1 MAAKDTVFSKKQFI
15 NIHGTLIDV
24 SKPSVMGIV
33 NITPD
38 SFYSQS
44 RFQHIDDV
52 LKRTEQILSEGGSFI
67 DIGAY
72 SSRPGAE
79 NIGEEEEKDRLKPVL
94 ETISKQFPKAIISL
108 DTFRS
113 AIVEWAVN
121 TFGVG
126 IINDISGGNLDSEM
140 FKIVAKLKVP
150 YILMHMRGTPQNMK
164 LHSNY
169 NNVVKEVITELSGK
183 VNTLKEIGVNDIIID
198 PGFGFAKTIAQNF
211 ELLQKLNAFEMFE
224 LPVLVGL
231 SRKSMIY
238 KSLEITPEES
248 LTGTI
253 ALNAVALIKGTQILR
268 VHDVKE
274 AIQTIKLVQLLNNN

>member
-211 ELLQKLNAFEMFE
+211 ELLQKLNTFEMFE
-224 LPVLVGL
+224 LPILVGL

>member
-1 MAAKDTVFSKKQFI
+1 M
-15 NIHGTLIDV
+15 
-24 SKPSVMGIV
+24 
-33 NITPD
+33 
-38 SFYSQS
+38 
-44 RFQHIDDV
+44 

-183 VNTLKEIGVNDIIID
+183 VNTLKEIGVNDIVRPLSPKCLD
-198 PGFGFAKTIAQNF
+198 NLVHG
-211 ELLQKLNAFEMFE
+211 LL
-224 LPVLVGL
+224 
-231 SRKSMIY
+231 
-238 KSLEITPEES
+238 
-248 LTGTI
+248 
-253 ALNAVALIKGTQILR
+253 TQS
-268 VHDVKE
+268 VE
-274 AIQTIKLVQLLNNN
+274 

>member
-1 MAAKDTVFSKKQFI
+1 MAAKDTVFSKKQFV

-52 LKRTEQILSEGGSFI
+52 LKRSEQILSEGGSFI

-211 ELLQKLNAFEMFE
+211 ELLQKLNTFEMFE
-224 LPVLVGL
+224 LPILVGL